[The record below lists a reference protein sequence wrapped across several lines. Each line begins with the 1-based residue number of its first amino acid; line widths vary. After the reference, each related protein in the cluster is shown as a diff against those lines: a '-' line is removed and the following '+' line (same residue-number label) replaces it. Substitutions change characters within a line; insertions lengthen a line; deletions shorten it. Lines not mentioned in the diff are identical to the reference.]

1 MGVEQQEQQQQQQ
14 QTNNKTAILTQINI
28 SLDAQ
33 NQRALL
39 YNQLAAAHR
48 LYMENGAEGPYKY
61 IIKEVTASFQKASL
75 RVRSAEAALGSSPIH
90 RPDLASLL
98 RQVQEAEREKLEITL
113 SLQSLR
119 GALARGNFSWQQPG
133 YYNNDGG
140 ADHGAIG
147 HDTGCS
153 HYSGSSRATTV
164 VEPSKEDIEGA
175 IAECIQNLETVVGT
189 ITDVID
195 EVRDI
200 KSDLVDDDGI
210 I

>member
-1 MGVEQQEQQQQQQ
+1 MDVEQQHHHQ
-14 QTNNKTAILTQINI
+14 QTNNNTAILTQLKAC
-28 SLDAQ
+28 LDAQ
-33 NQRALL
+33 DQRAYL
-39 YNQLAAAHR
+39 YSQLAVAHR

-61 IIKEVTASFQKASL
+61 VIKDVTASFQKASL
-75 RVRSAEAALGSSPIH
+75 RVRSAEAALGSSPLN

-98 RQVQEAEREKLEITL
+98 RQVQDAEREKLEITL

-140 ADHGAIG
+140 ADHDAFGY
-147 HDTGCS
+147 DTGCS
-153 HYSGSSRATTV
+153 HYSSSSTAATTV
-164 VEPSKEDIEGA
+164 VEPSQEDIDGA
-175 IAECIQNLETVVGT
+175 IAECIQNLERVVGT

-200 KSDLVDDDGI
+200 KSDLADGDNI
-210 I
+210 V